1 MSTRDALEKARSAGL
16 DLVEIAANA
25 DPPVCKITD
34 YGKYCYAQSKLK
46 KNQPKAQARMK
57 EVKFRVRIETNDY
70 NVKLAKAENFLDHG
84 HKLRVQLQF
93 RGREMAHQELGFQ
106 LMKRVQADLET
117 MGHIDVPPRHAGRN
131 ITMMLSPLPASQ
143 RKRKFK
149 LPHEFTAEELAR
161 EEADHEDFE
170 DDEDHDGH
178 EDAGAD
184 LDASS
189 EAGVETE
196 LMTEDEA
203 DTDPGIESGITAM
216 PASKKKKKAPAKEKP
231 AKAS

>member
-1 MSTRDALEKARSAGL
+1 MLGVMATRDALEKAKSVGL
-16 DLVEIAANA
+16 DLVEVASNA

-93 RGREMAHQELGFQ
+93 RGREMAHQDLGFK

-117 MGHIDVPPRHAGRN
+117 MGHVDVAPRQAGRN
-131 ITMMLSPLPASQ
+131 ITMMMSPLPEGQ
-143 RKRKFK
+143 RERKFK
-149 LPHEFTAEELAR
+149 LPHEFTEEELAR

-170 DDEDHDGH
+170 DDEDLEDG
-178 EDAGAD
+178 EAD
-184 LDASS
+184 LEAST
-189 EAGVETE
+189 EAEA
-196 LMTEDEA
+196 EA
-203 DTDPGIESGITAM
+203 DTDPGIEPSMSSM
-216 PASKKKKKAPAKEKP
+216 PASKKKKAPAKKKEP
-231 AKAS
+231 KAS